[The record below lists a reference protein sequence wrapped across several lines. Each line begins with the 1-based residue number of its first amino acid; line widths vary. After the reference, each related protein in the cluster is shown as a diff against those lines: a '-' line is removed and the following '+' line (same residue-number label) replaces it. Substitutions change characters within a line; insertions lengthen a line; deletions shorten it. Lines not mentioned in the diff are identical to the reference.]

1 LTFTRSEIQDCL
13 TPNAKVC
20 DLEEHHP
27 ILMLPIK
34 TKLVNFGIK
43 QKIRKEVST
52 TTKTYFLLS
61 HFQLGGKGFMTQSFQ
76 A

>member
-1 LTFTRSEIQDCL
+1 MQSLVGFLSSGIGIN
-13 TPNAKVC
+13 PC
-20 DLEEHHP
+20 D
-27 ILMLPIK
+27 IK